1 MSVICY
7 MSVICLVI
15 GGVVRVRLYVI
26 YAHLCDHILLQNGG
40 GTWGT
45 SLYTIR
51 GMGSGSRDVDA
62 WRANVSVRRESGAPS
77 ADGSGSWPRHLQWQI
92 RSGT

>member
-7 MSVICLVI
+7 MSVICLVL

-26 YAHLCDHILLQNGG
+26 YAHLCNHILLSSGG

-45 SLYTIR
+45 ALHTVR
-51 GMGSGSRDVDA
+51 GVGSGSRDVDTC
-62 WRANVSVRRESGAPS
+62 RGNVFVRR
-77 ADGSGSWPRHLQWQI
+77 GSGDPSTDDPG
-92 RSGT
+92 S